1 MTWAGSAEMIEE
13 ERERRM
19 EGVPLSVPVCRTA
32 SNCRKGRRA
41 VGAARVNV
49 REANVESSAL
59 I

>member
-13 ERERRM
+13 ERDGWR
-19 EGVPLSVPVCRTA
+19 GFPLFVPVCRTA